1 MKKRSNSHNG
11 LELGIMRLA
20 MILSLLSAVGCTH
33 YEYDLVRPPDVAQ
46 HIGTKEDV
54 IVTVDPLEYRFRSY
68 EDHLIVRV
76 FNPTDDPIQLL
87 GAQSTAVDPK
97 GQSHPLR
104 SATIESHSFVKL
116 ILPPVPAYVDP
127 YGPSIGIGF
136 GMNAQTQEGNRP
148 LYLMNDGWHQ
158 HHFHRGFGYYGWSYW
173 DPWYYDYY
181 APRYYVL
188 YDEND
193 TTFWDWRGES
203 EVRLAL
209 AYERNGK
216 TFRDEFAF
224 RRVKM
229 KN

>member
-1 MKKRSNSHNG
+1 
-11 LELGIMRLA
+11 MRLA
-20 MILSLLSAVGCTH
+20 MILSLLLAVGCTH
-33 YEYDLVRPPDVAQ
+33 YEYDLVRPADAAQ
-46 HIGTKEDV
+46 HIGTKADV
-54 IVTVDPLEYRFRSY
+54 VVPIEPLEYRFRSY

-136 GMNAQTQEGNRP
+136 GMSAQARDENRP
-148 LYLMNDGWHQ
+148 LYLMNSGGQ
-158 HHFHRGFGYYGWSYW
+158 HRHFHRGVGRYNGWSYW

-193 TTFWDWRGES
+193 TTYWDWHGES

-209 AYERNGK
+209 VFERNDK
-216 TFRDEFAF
+216 TFRDEFVF